1 MCGGNSTVGSNP
13 TGTATE
19 NPRSRGG
26 FLVSGSARG
35 ASLVQILL
43 GTSRAAEPLAR
54 AHARMN
60 FVRAPV

>member
-26 FLVSGSARG
+26 FLASEGARG
-35 ASLVQILL
+35 ASLVQIVRR
-43 GTSRAAEPLAR
+43 TS
-54 AHARMN
+54 
-60 FVRAPV
+60 